1 MNDFYSFFLW
11 RAVLHLISFSVLLHY
26 WKKGK
31 NVHIMAARDPTGSKK
46 ACTLVKYFCITQ
58 YHLLLLEP
66 DLPDSIKYLLW
77 RLGHLITA
85 HGNSEQQS
93 VSVLGSQWT
102 GIFFSSTGQLKV
114 YCLKCKIAISGWRT
128 HTHTQFGSWSLHQV
142 LNQFLLMDSHTH
154 INSHKGWPRGEEIE
168 LAVCNAAPCVCNQR
182 RLRIQDHCKT
192 LWSMPGEPVTAGG
205 SCSYH
210 QIWL

>member
-1 MNDFYSFFLW
+1 MISI
-11 RAVLHLISFSVLLHY
+11 AVLFYIWFLFLCY
-26 WKKGK
+26 CTTGKKVK
-31 NVHIMAARDPTGSKK
+31 MSTLWQQWIQLVPKK
-46 ACTLVKYFCITQ
+46 ACTLVKYFYITQ
-58 YHLLLLEP
+58 YHLLLLEQ

-77 RLGHLITA
+77 RLGHRITA

-93 VSVLGSQWT
+93 VSALGSQWT
-102 GIFFSSTGQLKV
+102 GIFFFQH
-114 YCLKCKIAISGWRT
+114 RT
-128 HTHTQFGSWSLHQV
+128 ALSVLFEMQNCNKWMKNTHTQFGSWSLHQV

-192 LWSMPGEPVTAGG
+192 LWSVPGEPVTAGG